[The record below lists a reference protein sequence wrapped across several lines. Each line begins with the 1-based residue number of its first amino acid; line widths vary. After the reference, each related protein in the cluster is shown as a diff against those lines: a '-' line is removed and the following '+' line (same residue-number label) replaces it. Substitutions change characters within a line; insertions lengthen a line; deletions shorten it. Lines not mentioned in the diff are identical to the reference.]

1 MATQENL
8 NLAQQ
13 LYVAYYGRPADAA
26 GLQFWAEEIE
36 ANGIDAAISAF
47 GNSAEF
53 TERFGDLDNE
63 ELVNGIYQQAFGRD
77 ADAGGLAFYTEKLES
92 GELDLATIA
101 LTIVQNATD
110 TDAKDASALEAK
122 VAAADKYTVAAGD
135 KHSGE
140 AADDYAA
147 EFLSTVD
154 ADTDVDALDL
164 GPVVAGIPSD
174 GGDGDGDGGEP
185 SDTINIDFNNTTSV
199 GGNGSFIID
208 DEGRLVFVPGT
219 EDADGGYVAVENGTG
234 GTTVSNIGKIEWD
247 EAGQVVTSSKDYT
260 FNLAD
265 QLHSGEQYKGLF
277 LSPVLTAEDR
287 SADSQLFI
295 DLLDLRT
302 AQTNRPLGDLP
313 VNGFRFS
320 VGGETVVLQS
330 EDIFSAETYPELL
343 TAVQNAIAASDDPL
357 LEGFQA
363 TLGGEF
369 RAQDDQGVQVS
380 GTTLVLTDSKG
391 RQIESGNFTYSE
403 DASAGGF
410 TLYGEQS
417 TEAPQSIQELIETNL
432 NLDNIGYGSQGGSI
446 NLVGQSNSDKGI
458 EQMNVTAANTVWL
471 TRLESDS
478 AGRKDVYD
486 QWDNLVVADGSQ
498 FLKEINLEGEGKF
511 LVGQQDGEAV
521 VGLADLFEAGTVAN
535 TEAYGLVDVQDFNGG
550 SYNGDIK
557 LNAII
562 TGDVVARD
570 LNAMDDDVDPK
581 SDNATFNYT
590 TAAGDD
596 QVSLALSDE
605 LMAREDANVVV
616 DTGAGDDLVETVILP
631 DAEFGLNDMDYDDRS
646 DQQLN
651 ANLTI
656 ATGEGND
663 VVRTWG
669 AGDAVI
675 GTGTGND
682 VVYADNSGFRND
694 RWEFNSTAAAGTMPN
709 DISNSDVALSD
720 GLTTDGIATADKV
733 KQTFSVDEGAEIQ
746 VRVSFKGHETVWVD
760 VPSTDGGNTGD
771 TISTLQVNQ
780 AIKDAVNND
789 HVLANLLE
797 AYDGDGNILNIES
810 LIDGNNLD
818 ALDISFRDHNSNT
831 TSTDGLAAINAIYG
845 EKLGNAADN
854 NVAAQT
860 LGGDTSKAES
870 DNTIDVGAGND
881 VVVLGTGD
889 LSNDT
894 LVLVDQFGN
903 NDIVNFTVGDVNGH
917 DILDFTSYGVNRA
930 TVGSNDYNVANDEVN
945 LVSFNAADFDADTTF
960 ANLNADDIRD
970 AIGNTVDNGRVD
982 SIVMVESGNKGM
994 YKVFDINSAN
1004 DSTSY
1009 TVELVGTLDF
1019 GDSLALVDANIA

>member
-265 QLHSGEQYKGLF
+265 QLHSGEQYNGLF

-478 AGRKDVYD
+478 AGRGNTGANV
-486 QWDNLVVADGSQ
+486 DGSQ

-521 VGLADLFEAGTVAN
+521 LGLADLVGAN
-535 TEAYGLVDVQDFNGG
+535 TTAYGLVDVQDFNGG

-562 TGDVVARD
+562 TENVVARD
-570 LNAMDDDVDPK
+570 LDAMDDDVDPK

-616 DTGAGDDLVETVILP
+616 DTGAGDDVVETFITLEDSVS
-631 DAEFGLNDMDYDDRS
+631 FDDLADLS

-694 RWEFNSTAAAGTMPN
+694 RWEFNSTAAAGAMPT
-709 DISNSDVALSD
+709 DVSNSDTSLSD
-720 GLTTDGIATADKV
+720 TANGV
-733 KQTFSVDEGAEIQ
+733 KQTFSVDEGADIQ

-845 EKLGNAADN
+845 EKVDSDVSG
-854 NVAAQT
+854 QT
-860 LGGDTSKAES
+860 FGGANSEAES

-881 VVVLGTGD
+881 VVVLGTGEF
-889 LSNDT
+889 SNDT

-903 NDIVNFTVGDVNGH
+903 NDIVNFTVGDGNGH

>member
-1 MATQENL
+1 MALTVTEI
-8 NLAQQ
+8 QQ
-13 LYVAYYGRPADAA
+13 LYTAYLGRPADIE
-26 GLQFWAEEIE
+26 GLKYWQDQGVSESELR
-36 ANGIDAAISAF
+36 ANLAND
-47 GNSAEF
+47 NQPEYV
-53 TERFGDLDNE
+53 ELYGDRTRE
-63 ELVNGIYQQAFGRD
+63 ELVTAVYQNMFGRD
-77 ADAGGLAFYTEKLES
+77 PEEAGLEYWVNGDGASVPASELQQLFINAASSEDRAAFDAQ
-92 GELDLATIA
+92 
-101 LTIVQNATD
+101 V
-110 TDAKDASALEAK
+110 
-122 VAAADKYTVAAGD
+122 
-135 KHSGE
+135 
-140 AADDYAA
+140 ADD
-147 EFLSTVD
+147 
-154 ADTDVDALDL
+154 
-164 GPVVAGIPSD
+164 VANITPAQ
-174 GGDGDGDGGEP
+174 P
-185 SDTINIDFNNTTSV
+185 DTINIDFNNTTSV

-265 QLHSGEQYKGLF
+265 QLHSGEQYNGLF

-478 AGRKDVYD
+478 AGRGNTGANV
-486 QWDNLVVADGSQ
+486 DGSQ

-521 VGLADLFEAGTVAN
+521 LGLADLVGAN
-535 TEAYGLVDVQDFNGG
+535 TTAYGLVDVQDFNGG

-562 TGDVVARD
+562 TENVVARD
-570 LNAMDDDVDPK
+570 LDAMDDDVDPK

-616 DTGAGDDLVETVILP
+616 DTGAGDDVVETFITLEDSVS
-631 DAEFGLNDMDYDDRS
+631 FDDLADLS

-694 RWEFNSTAAAGTMPN
+694 RWEFNSTAAAGAMPT
-709 DISNSDVALSD
+709 DVSNSDTSLSD
-720 GLTTDGIATADKV
+720 TANGV

-746 VRVSFKGHETVWVD
+746 VRVSFKGHESVWVD

-818 ALDISFRDHNSNT
+818 ALDISFRDNNSNT
-831 TSTDGLAAINAIYG
+831 TSTDGLAAINALYG
-845 EKLGNAADN
+845 EKVDSDVAGQTAGGAD
-854 NVAAQT
+854 
-860 LGGDTSKAES
+860 SEAES

-881 VVVLGTGD
+881 VVVLGTGEF
-889 LSNDT
+889 SNDT

-903 NDIVNFTVGDVNGH
+903 NDIVNFTVGDVNGY

-960 ANLNADDIRD
+960 GNLNADDIRD

-1009 TVELVGTLDF
+1009 TVELVGSLDF
-1019 GDSLALVDANIA
+1019 GASLALADANIA

>member
-47 GNSAEF
+47 GNSAEY
-53 TERFGDLDNE
+53 TERFGDMSNE
-63 ELVNGIYQQAFGRD
+63 ALVNGIYQQAFGRD
-77 ADAGGLAFYTEKLES
+77 ADAEGLAFYTEKLES
-92 GELDLATIA
+92 GELDLANIA

-110 TDAKDASALEAK
+110 TDAQDASTLAAK
-122 VAAADKYTVAAGD
+122 VSVADMYTAAAGD
-135 KHSGE
+135 AHSGT
-140 AADDYAA
+140 AADEYAA
-147 EFLSTVD
+147 DFLSTVD
-154 ADTDVDALDL
+154 ADTDVEALDL

-174 GGDGDGDGGEP
+174 GGDNGGDGDT
-185 SDTINIDFNNTTSV
+185 SNTIDIDFNNTGSNA
-199 GGNGSFIID
+199 GFNGNGSFVID
-208 DEGRLVFVPGT
+208 DEGRLVFVPST
-219 EDADGGYVAVENGTG
+219 ESAEGEEYVAMENGTG
-234 GTTVSNIGKIEWD
+234 GTTVTDIGKIEWD
-247 EAGQVVTSSKDYT
+247 EAGQVATSSKDYT

-265 QLHSGEQYKGLF
+265 QLGSEEQYKGLF

-287 SADSQLFI
+287 SANSQLFI

-320 VGGETVVLQS
+320 VDGETAVLQS
-330 EDIFSAETYPELL
+330 EAIFGAETYPELL
-343 TAVQNAIAASDDPL
+343 TAVQNAIAESDDPL
-357 LEGFQA
+357 LEGFNA

-369 RAQDDQGVQVS
+369 RAQDDQGVQVT
-380 GTTLVLTDSKG
+380 GTTLVLTDSNG

-417 TEAPQSIQELIETNL
+417 TEAPQNIQELIETNL
-432 NLDNIGYGSQGGSI
+432 NLDNIGYGSQGASI

-458 EQMNVTAANTVWL
+458 EKMNVTTDNTVWL

-478 AGRKDVYD
+478 AGRAEGYAGDD
-486 QWDNLVVADGSQ
+486 FDGSQ
-498 FLKEINLEGEGKF
+498 FLKEINLEGEGAF
-511 LVGQQDGEAV
+511 HVGQQSGETV
-521 VGLADLFEAGTVAN
+521 LGLPELLGAS

-550 SYNGDIK
+550 SFDGNIK

-562 TGDVVARD
+562 TESVVGRD
-570 LNAMDDDVDPK
+570 LNAMDDNVDPK
-581 SDNATFNYT
+581 NDNATFNYT

-616 DTGAGDDLVETVILP
+616 DSGAGDDVVETAITFEGSVSFFDQADL
-631 DAEFGLNDMDYDDRS
+631 S

-682 VVYADNSGFRND
+682 VVYADNTGERND
-694 RWEFNSTAAAGTMPN
+694 RWEFNSTAAAGMMPN

-720 GLTTDGIATADKV
+720 TASGVD
-733 KQTFSVDEGAEIQ
+733 QTFDVEEAAQIQ
-746 VRVSFKGHETVWVD
+746 VRVTFKGHESVFVD
-760 VPSTDGGNTGD
+760 VPSTNGGNDGD

-789 HVLANLLE
+789 HVLGNLLE
-797 AYDGDGNILNIES
+797 AFDGDGNIINIQS

-818 ALDISFRDHNSNT
+818 ALNIEFRDNNDETS
-831 TSTDGLAAINAIYG
+831 STDGLAAMAEIYG
-845 EKLGNAADN
+845 EDAGNAAAN
-854 NVAAQT
+854 AAAQT
-860 LGGDTSKAES
+860 SGGTDSSAES
-870 DNTIDVGAGND
+870 DNTIDVGTGDD
-881 VVVLGTGD
+881 VVVLGTGGF
-889 LSNDT
+889 SNDT
-894 LVLVDQFGN
+894 LVMTDMFGMS
-903 NDIVNFTVGDVNGH
+903 DVVNFTSGDVDGS
-917 DILDFTSYGVNRA
+917 DILDFTSYGVNNA
-930 TVGSNDYNVANDEVN
+930 DVGTTNYDVANDEVN
-945 LVSFNAADFDADTTF
+945 VVTFDASDFDADTTF
-960 ANLNADDIRD
+960 GNLNADDIRD
-970 AIGNTVDNGRVD
+970 AIGSTVDNGRVD
-982 SIVMVESGNKGM
+982 SIVMVENNSSTGAGE
-994 YKVFDINSAN
+994 YKVFDINSSNN
-1004 DSTSY
+1004 DDSY
-1009 TVELVGTLDF
+1009 TVDMVGVLDF
-1019 GDSLALVDANIA
+1019 GESLALVDGNIA

>member
-265 QLHSGEQYKGLF
+265 QLHSGEQYNGLF

-478 AGRKDVYD
+478 AGRGNTGANV
-486 QWDNLVVADGSQ
+486 DGSQ

-521 VGLADLFEAGTVAN
+521 LGLADLVGAN
-535 TEAYGLVDVQDFNGG
+535 TTAYGLVDVQDFNGG

-562 TGDVVARD
+562 TENVVARD
-570 LNAMDDDVDPK
+570 LDAMDDDVDPK

-616 DTGAGDDLVETVILP
+616 DTGAGDDVVETFITLEDSVS
-631 DAEFGLNDMDYDDRS
+631 FDDLADLS

-694 RWEFNSTAAAGTMPN
+694 RWEFNSTAAAGAMPT
-709 DISNSDVALSD
+709 DVSNSDTSLSD
-720 GLTTDGIATADKV
+720 TANGV
-733 KQTFSVDEGAEIQ
+733 KQTFSVDEGADIQ

-845 EKLGNAADN
+845 EKVDSDVSG
-854 NVAAQT
+854 QT
-860 LGGDTSKAES
+860 FGGANSEAES

-881 VVVLGTGD
+881 VVVLGTGEF
-889 LSNDT
+889 SNDT

>member
-77 ADAGGLAFYTEKLES
+77 ADAEGLAFYTEKLES

-185 SDTINIDFNNTTSV
+185 SETINIDFNNTASV

-265 QLHSGEQYKGLF
+265 QLHSGEQYNGLF

-330 EDIFSAETYPELL
+330 EDIFAAETYPELL

-458 EQMNVTAANTVWL
+458 EQMNVTADNTVWL

-478 AGRKDVYD
+478 AGRGNTGANV
-486 QWDNLVVADGSQ
+486 DGSQ

-521 VGLADLFEAGTVAN
+521 LGLADLLGAGT
-535 TEAYGLVDVQDFNGG
+535 TAYGLVDVQDFNGG

-570 LNAMDDDVDPK
+570 LDAMDDDVDPK

-616 DTGAGDDLVETVILP
+616 DTGAGDDIVETAITFEESISFEDQRDL
-631 DAEFGLNDMDYDDRS
+631 S

-682 VVYADNSGFRND
+682 VVYADNSGDRND
-694 RWEFNSTAAAGTMPN
+694 RWEFNSTAAAGAMPN

-720 GLTTDGIATADKV
+720 GIATKV
-733 KQTFSVDEGAEIQ
+733 DQKFSVDEGAEIQ

-797 AYDGDGNILNIES
+797 AFDGDGNILNIES

-831 TSTDGLAAINAIYG
+831 TSTDGLAAINALYG
-845 EKLGNAADN
+845 EEAGNATA

-860 LGGDTSKAES
+860 FGGADSEAES

-881 VVVLGTGD
+881 VVVLGTGEF
-889 LSNDT
+889 SNDT

>member
-1 MATQENL
+1 MALTVTEI
-8 NLAQQ
+8 QQ
-13 LYVAYYGRPADAA
+13 LYTAYLGRPADIE
-26 GLQFWAEEIE
+26 GLKYWQDQGVSESELR
-36 ANGIDAAISAF
+36 ANLAND
-47 GNSAEF
+47 NQPEYV
-53 TERFGDLDNE
+53 ELYGDRTRE
-63 ELVNGIYQQAFGRD
+63 ELVTAVYQNMFGRD
-77 ADAGGLAFYTEKLES
+77 PEEAGLEYWVNGDGASVPASELQQLFINAASSEDRAAFDAQ
-92 GELDLATIA
+92 
-101 LTIVQNATD
+101 V
-110 TDAKDASALEAK
+110 
-122 VAAADKYTVAAGD
+122 
-135 KHSGE
+135 
-140 AADDYAA
+140 ADD
-147 EFLSTVD
+147 
-154 ADTDVDALDL
+154 
-164 GPVVAGIPSD
+164 VANITPAQ
-174 GGDGDGDGGEP
+174 P
-185 SDTINIDFNNTTSV
+185 DTINIDFNNTGSDA
-199 GGNGSFIID
+199 GFDGNGSFVID
-208 DEGRLVFVPGT
+208 DEGRLVFVPNTDG

-265 QLHSGEQYKGLF
+265 QLGHVEQYKGLF
-277 LSPVLTAEDR
+277 LSPVLTSENR
-287 SADSQLFI
+287 SANSQLFI
-295 DLLDLRT
+295 DLLDLRQPANST
-302 AQTNRPLGDLP
+302 QPLGDLP
-313 VNGFRFS
+313 VNGFAFS
-320 VGGETVVLQS
+320 VGGERVILQS
-330 EDIFSAETYPELL
+330 EEIFAAKGYNELL
-343 TAVQNAIAASDDPL
+343 TAVNNALSETDEPL
-357 LEGFQA
+357 LKGFSA
-363 TLGGEF
+363 ELGGEF
-369 RAQDDQGVQVS
+369 TVKNQDGDDVS
-380 GTTLVLTDSKG
+380 GRTLVLTDANG
-391 RQIESGNFTYSE
+391 RELTEGNFTNSE
-403 DASAGGF
+403 DATTGGF

-417 TEAPQSIQELIETNL
+417 TEAPENIQALIETNL
-432 NLDNIGYGSQGGSI
+432 DLDNIGYGSQGGSI
-446 NLVGQSNSDKGI
+446 NLIGQSHSDKGI

-478 AGRKDVYD
+478 AGREDVFID
-486 QWDNLVVADGSQ
+486 GDGSQ
-498 FLKEINLEGEGKF
+498 FLKEINLEGNGAF
-511 LVGQQDGEAV
+511 HVGQQSGETVLGLEELNAV
-521 VGLADLFEAGTVAN
+521 GAIGT
-535 TEAYGLVDVQDFNGG
+535 TEEYGLVDVQDFNGG
-550 SYNGDIK
+550 GYDGNIR

-562 TGDVVARD
+562 TDDVVARD

-581 SDNATFNYT
+581 SDNATFSYT

-596 QVSLALSDE
+596 QVSLTLSDE

-616 DTGAGDDLVETVILP
+616 NSGAGDDVVETFIL
-631 DAEFGLNDMDYDDRS
+631 DTEFDYMDEADLS

-651 ANLTI
+651 ANLNIT
-656 ATGEGND
+656 TGEGND

-682 VVYADNSGFRND
+682 VVYADNSGVRND
-694 RWEFNSTAAAGTMPN
+694 RWEFNSTAAAGAMPT
-709 DISNSDVALSD
+709 DVSNSDVALSD
-720 GLTTDGIATADKV
+720 TANGV
-733 KQTFSVDEGAEIQ
+733 KQTFSVDEGADIQ

-797 AYDGDGNILNIES
+797 AYDGDGNILNIQS

-831 TSTDGLAAINAIYG
+831 TSTDGLAAINALYG
-845 EKLGNAADN
+845 EKVDSDVSG
-854 NVAAQT
+854 QT
-860 LGGDTSKAES
+860 FGGVNSEAES

-881 VVVLGTGD
+881 VVVLGTGA

-894 LVLVDQFGN
+894 LKLVEKFGN
-903 NDIVNFTVGDVNGH
+903 NDIVNFTVGDGNGH
-917 DILDFTSYGVNRA
+917 DILDFTSYGIRGGE
-930 TVGSNDYNVANDEVN
+930 VGSTDYNVANDEVN

>member
-77 ADAGGLAFYTEKLES
+77 ADAEGLAFYTEKLES

-185 SDTINIDFNNTTSV
+185 SETINIDFNNTTSV

-265 QLHSGEQYKGLF
+265 QLHSGEQYNGLF

-330 EDIFSAETYPELL
+330 EDIFAAETYPELL

-458 EQMNVTAANTVWL
+458 EQMNVTADNTVWL

-478 AGRKDVYD
+478 AGRGNTGANV
-486 QWDNLVVADGSQ
+486 DGSQ

-521 VGLADLFEAGTVAN
+521 LGLADLVGADT
-535 TEAYGLVDVQDFNGG
+535 TAYGLVDVQDFNGG

-562 TGDVVARD
+562 TEEVVARD
-570 LNAMDDDVDPK
+570 LDAMDDDVDPK

-616 DTGAGDDLVETVILP
+616 DTGAGDDVVETFITLEDSVS
-631 DAEFGLNDMDYDDRS
+631 FDDLADLS

-694 RWEFNSTAAAGTMPN
+694 RWEFNSTAAAGAMPT
-709 DISNSDVALSD
+709 DVSNSDTSLSD
-720 GLTTDGIATADKV
+720 TANGV

-797 AYDGDGNILNIES
+797 AFDGDGNILNIES

-831 TSTDGLAAINAIYG
+831 TSTDGLAAINALYG
-845 EKLGNAADN
+845 EKVDSDVSG
-854 NVAAQT
+854 QT
-860 LGGDTSKAES
+860 LGGADSEAES

-881 VVVLGTGD
+881 VVVLGTGEF
-889 LSNDT
+889 SNDT